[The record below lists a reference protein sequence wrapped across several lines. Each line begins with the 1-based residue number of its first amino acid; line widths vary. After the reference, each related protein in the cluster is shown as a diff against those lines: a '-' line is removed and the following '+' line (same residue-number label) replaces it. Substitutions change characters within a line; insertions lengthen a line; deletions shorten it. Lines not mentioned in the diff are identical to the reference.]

1 MSSGDIRPNKE
12 PIIEY
17 PEGYEDMV
25 KKHEE
30 REKQQV
36 DRLLKRRKVESEGE
50 LKVLAKQ
57 AIVTRMTRLA
67 SEHTALKDRTI
78 IREEEGQDIKE
89 TRQKLREE
97 IKHIAETLLQ
107 KAPEAAKSS
116 LKDRKITLG
125 GLPPAA

>member
-25 KKHEE
+25 KKHKE
-30 REKQQV
+30 REEQQV
-36 DRLLKRRKVESEGE
+36 DRLLKRRKVESEDE
-50 LKVLAKQ
+50 LKALAKQ

-89 TRQKLREE
+89 QRKALNAE
-97 IKHIAETLLQ
+97 IKSIAKALLQ
-107 KAPEAAKSS
+107 GEPEAAKSS
-116 LKDRKITLG
+116 LRDHKIKIQDTSAG
-125 GLPPAA
+125 S